1 LDSRFAEKFYN
12 YEGSA
17 MLSLFKGSKVGDLY
31 AQYPISYIQTG
42 KYKGMML
49 TGVDGIIEEA
59 VTTTDH
65 IRQNGYL
72 GNMNPDAI
80 LGFSTDVKYKNW
92 KLNVVTS
99 LRLGGV
105 FISETQKIMVD
116 DGMAD
121 IGTIYAD
128 KYDEY
133 WTGGRFA
140 GGLPSMPNPDSMF
153 PRSGFED
160 YKEKM
165 QNLMG
170 LYNGDPRYFG
180 YWNAVYV
187 DPNRDL
193 SGMTPTEKLSLP
205 DDYYIQN
212 GANPNETIYLNP
224 YGMEG
229 NELWSGAQF
238 RTHDAT
244 VFKIKE
250 INLTYTL
257 DRAVTQK
264 LHCQDISITA
274 FAKNVMFWAN
284 NKMNEDPETA
294 FRDGISGMG
303 ISQFGLPPLRT
314 MGLRVGINF

>member
-1 LDSRFAEKFYN
+1 
-12 YEGSA
+12 
-17 MLSLFKGSKVGDLY
+17 
-31 AQYPISYIQTG
+31 
-42 KYKGMML
+42 
-49 TGVDGIIEEA
+49 VDGIIEEA

-65 IRQNGYL
+65 IRKNGYL

-99 LRLGGV
+99 LRVGGV
-105 FISETQKIMVD
+105 FISETEKIMVD

-121 IGTIYAD
+121 IKAIFGD
-128 KYDEY
+128 KYNEY

-140 GGLPSMPNPDSMF
+140 GGLPSMPNPDAMF
-153 PRSGFED
+153 TGAGFED
-160 YKEKM
+160 YQEKM
-165 QNLMG
+165 QNVMT

-187 DPNRDL
+187 NPNYDL
-193 SGMTPTEKLSLP
+193 SNLTPEEKLSLP
-205 DDYYIQN
+205 DEAYIKN
-212 GANPNETIYLNP
+212 GDDPTKTIYLNP

-229 NELWSGAQF
+229 NELWAGAQF

-250 INLTYTL
+250 INLTYNL
-257 DRAVTQK
+257 KRAVVEK
-264 LHCQDISITA
+264 LHCQDISVTA
-274 FAKNVMFWAN
+274 FAKNLMFWAN
-284 NKMNEDPETA
+284 NGMNEDPETA